1 MLRSA
6 RCIKAAKYYAPDS
19 FQEMRIIR
27 QHPHAKL
34 PTGAT
39 HSEQGYRGI
48 DHFGHFA
55 GLTAIWNSDNR
66 TGISAGWH
74 CQGRHRVLLGKSAFL

>member
-1 MLRSA
+1 MRDRAERNYKRAA
-6 RCIKAAKYYAPDS
+6 RYYAP
-19 FQEMRIIR
+19 ERIIR

-34 PTGAT
+34 P
-39 HSEQGYRGI
+39 I

-74 CQGRHRVLLGKSAFL
+74 RQGRHRVLLGKSAFL